1 VQETNGTFLVGGVAA
16 VVGSVQAGGYFTVCD
31 ETFDLFGFPVG
42 GGGVEARGSAADFE
56 FFFGKIEA
64 ACSSSEGFVLE
75 LQGGSSAAI
84 NSCRCSISIGRMM
97 VSHVGMN
104 CTELN

>member
-64 ACSSSEGFVLE
+64 AFLKLCLICFEVVLISEL
-75 LQGGSSAAI
+75 
-84 NSCRCSISIGRMM
+84 
-97 VSHVGMN
+97 VS
-104 CTELN
+104 